1 MDIAAASIG
10 MHQATLQNAV
20 QLSVMK
26 MTMDNSN
33 VLNNQMTEM
42 IDNMAVDTNLGSN
55 LDATV

>member
-10 MHQATLQNAV
+10 MHQANLQNAV

-26 MTMDNSN
+26 MAMNNSE

-55 LDATV
+55 LDVTV